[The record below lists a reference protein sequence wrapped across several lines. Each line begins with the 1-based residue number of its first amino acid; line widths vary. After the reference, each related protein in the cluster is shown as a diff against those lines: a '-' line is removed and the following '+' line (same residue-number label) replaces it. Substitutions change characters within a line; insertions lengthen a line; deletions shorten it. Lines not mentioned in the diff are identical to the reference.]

1 MWTSLQDGTG
11 WWYLLGGNRGC
22 QFQHPGYCTANF
34 RLLLQK
40 GSVQK
45 QPLDTAPNA
54 LNWMDP
60 MLMRNSAPSTSFTSK
75 LRKKSIIEHASLF
88 RAICSWTLLPWKQA
102 GIKRTPSSTRERMWA
117 HSYTACVQEIIH
129 KPSKAWMGE
138 GRRLEWHSLGKSTWK
153 SGWISV
159 IYYTN
164 VTQKCSWIT
173 LPSLHHISTSSS
185 QPTTNRC

>member
-1 MWTSLQDGTG
+1 MALVDGISWEETMAASWDILLTALQIADCCCRKVLFKNSPQTPHQT
-11 WWYLLGGNRGC
+11 L
-22 QFQHPGYCTANF
+22 
-34 RLLLQK
+34 
-40 GSVQK
+40 
-45 QPLDTAPNA
+45 
-54 LNWMDP
+54 WMDL
-60 MLMRNSAPSTSFTSK
+60 MLIGKSAPSTSFTSK

-88 RAICSWTLLPWKQA
+88 RAICSWICSCSLLPWKQV
-102 GIKRTPSSTRERMWA
+102 GIKRTPSSTGERMWA

-129 KPSKAWMGE
+129 KPSKALMGE
-138 GRRLEWHSLGKSTWK
+138 GKRLEWHSLGKNTWK

-173 LPSLHHISTSSS
+173 LPSLYHISTSSS